1 MKNRKTD
8 AKRAGDETVE
18 GPGAA
23 HEAPR
28 PEQEL
33 TRDSE
38 GSTEMLRNCLEVMRL
53 SELLTKKE
61 RNSFGP
67 WIPLLWGKRMGSAF
81 IMPIAAA
88 FCGGWLGPM

>member
-8 AKRAGDETVE
+8 AKRAGDETAE

-53 SELLTKKE
+53 SELAELNPDTA
-61 RNSFGP
+61 NVDSP
-67 WIPLLWGKRMGSAF
+67 PLRSSPPSHRLY
-81 IMPIAAA
+81 
-88 FCGGWLGPM
+88 L